1 MPRRIPGL
9 ASSQGYIFHF
19 FTPGGLALVRDCF
32 ITRFRRGAVPVFVG
46 LQKQIDSA
54 ARWGTGK
61 GKCVAHR
68 AALDEDMGAY
78 RVTGTNMG
86 GGRALAPDTGGT
98 DAGTDRA
105 RMLEEHEALD
115 LAADWSDISTGL
127 RKDIGQQLF
136 GQWIKPVQLG
146 SFCKETGT
154 LDLFLPTEF
163 SANWVADRF
172 ADRLS
177 LAWKIARPDVRNVR
191 ILVHPGRRALPELRL
206 AESGRRAANDGAPV
220 AQPGDALGMGGDFAA
235 LGSNGIGGSIGLDA
249 SLTFT
254 TFVTGT
260 ANVLASNAAQ
270 RMAATETPQFAP
282 LYLKAATGQGKT
294 HLLHAV
300 GHAYLAAHPRARIF
314 YCSAERFMVEFVQ
327 ALRQNQMIEFKGRLR
342 GFDLLL
348 VDDIQ
353 FIIGKASA
361 QEELLYTIDALLAEG
376 KRLCFAADRA
386 PQALDGVEQ
395 RLLSRLSMGLVADIQ
410 PADIELRRAIL
421 EHRLARFSP
430 SHVPSDVIEFLAR
443 TINRNVRELV
453 GGLNKLIAYAQ
464 LTGQPVSLAL
474 AEDQL
479 TDILS
484 ANRRRITID
493 EIQRTVCQFYRVDR
507 TEMGSKRRAR
517 AVVRPRQVAMYLAKV
532 LTPRSYPEIGRKFGG
547 RDHSTVIHAV
557 RLIEDLRT
565 RDADMDGDVRS
576 LLRQLES

>member
-1 MPRRIPGL
+1 MAIP
-9 ASSQGYIFHF
+9 
-19 FTPGGLALVRDCF
+19 
-32 ITRFRRGAVPVFVG
+32 
-46 LQKQIDSA
+46 
-54 ARWGTGK
+54 
-61 GKCVAHR
+61 
-68 AALDEDMGAY
+68 EDQ
-78 RVTGTNMG
+78 
-86 GGRALAPDTGGT
+86 D
-98 DAGTDRA
+98 
-105 RMLEEHEALD
+105 ALD
-115 LAADWSDISTGL
+115 LAADWADISQGL
-127 RKDIGQQLF
+127 RKDLGQQLHS
-136 GQWIKPVQLG
+136 QWIRPIQLG

-172 ADRLS
+172 ADRLT
-177 LAWKIARPDVRNVR
+177 LAWKIARDVRHVR
-191 ILVHPGRRALPELRL
+191 ISVHPGRRNVTELRL
-206 AESGRRAANDGAPV
+206 ARDNTPSRAPSNESGNAGRAIGLVSGIAETV
-220 AQPGDALGMGGDFAA
+220 AAAGD
-235 LGSNGIGGSIGLDA
+235 SIGLAAIGLDP

-254 TFVTGT
+254 SFVTGT
-260 ANVLASNAAQ
+260 ANVLAANAAQ
-270 RMAATETPQFAP
+270 RMAAVEAPQFSP

-294 HLLHAV
+294 HLLHAI
-300 GHAYLAAHPRARIF
+300 GHAYLASHPRARIF

-327 ALRQNQMIEFKGRLR
+327 ALRQNQMIEFKARLR

-376 KRLCFAADRA
+376 KRLVFAADRA

-395 RLLSRLSMGLVADIQ
+395 RLLSRLSMGLVADIA
-410 PADIELRRAIL
+410 PADIDLRRMVL
-421 EHRLARFSP
+421 EHRLQRFAAP
-430 SHVPSDVIEFLAR
+430 AQVPADVIEFLAR
-443 TINRNVRELV
+443 TINRNLRELV

-464 LTGQPVSLAL
+464 LTGQQVSLQL
-474 AEDQL
+474 AEEQL

-507 TEMGSKRRAR
+507 TEMASKRRAR

>member
-1 MPRRIPGL
+1 VTV
-9 ASSQGYIFHF
+9 SSSKEQNDRA
-19 FTPGGLALVRDCF
+19 TPCGKAKVRKSDM
-32 ITRFRRGAVPVFVG
+32 
-46 LQKQIDSA
+46 
-54 ARWGTGK
+54 
-61 GKCVAHR
+61 
-68 AALDEDMGAY
+68 DED
-78 RVTGTNMG
+78 R
-86 GGRALAPDTGGT
+86 
-98 DAGTDRA
+98 
-105 RMLEEHEALD
+105 EALD
-115 LAADWSDISTGL
+115 LQADWSDISQGL
-127 RKDIGQQLF
+127 RKDLGQQLHS
-136 GQWIKPVQLG
+136 QWIRPIQLG
-146 SFCKETGT
+146 NFCKDTGT

-191 ILVHPGRRALPELRL
+191 ISVHPGRRQLPELRL
-206 AESGRRAANDGAPV
+206 GNGGSPRHPANDAPQLQ
-220 AQPGDALGMGGDFAA
+220 QPGAMGLAPDPLG
-235 LGSNGIGGSIGLDA
+235 GIGQGTIGLDP
-249 SLTFT
+249 SLTFA
-254 TFVTGT
+254 TFVTG
-260 ANVLASNAAQ
+260 ANNVLACNAAQ
-270 RMAATETPQFAP
+270 RMAALEQPQFSP

-294 HLLHAV
+294 HLLHAI
-300 GHAYLAAHPRARIF
+300 GHAYLNAHSRARIF

-327 ALRQNQMIEFKGRLR
+327 ALRQNQMIEFKSRLR

-376 KRLCFAADRA
+376 KRLVFAADRA
-386 PQALDGVEQ
+386 PQALDGVEP
-395 RLLSRLSMGLVADIQ
+395 RLLSRLSMGLVADIA

-421 EHRLARFSP
+421 EHRLARFAP
-430 SHVPSDVIEFLAR
+430 ADVPADVVEFLAR

-464 LTGQPVSLAL
+464 LTGQAVSLQL
-474 AEDQL
+474 AEEQL

-507 TEMGSKRRAR
+507 QEMSSKRRAR

-557 RLIEDLRT
+557 RLIEELRT

>member
-1 MPRRIPGL
+1 
-9 ASSQGYIFHF
+9 
-19 FTPGGLALVRDCF
+19 
-32 ITRFRRGAVPVFVG
+32 
-46 LQKQIDSA
+46 
-54 ARWGTGK
+54 
-61 GKCVAHR
+61 
-68 AALDEDMGAY
+68 MGS
-78 RVTGTNMG
+78 
-86 GGRALAPDTGGT
+86 GGT
-98 DAGTDRA
+98 HSNGSAEGKS
-105 RMLEEHEALD
+105 EEQRLREEQEALD
-115 LAADWSDISTGL
+115 LAADWSDISQGL
-127 RKDIGQQLF
+127 RKDLGQQLHS
-136 GQWIKPVQLG
+136 QWIRPIQLG
-146 SFCKETGT
+146 TFCKDSGT

-177 LAWKIARPDVRNVR
+177 LAWKIARPDIRNVR
-191 ILVHPGRRALPELRL
+191 ISVLPGRRAPQGVRFGSAEGLRR
-206 AESGRRAANDGAPV
+206 GNGHGHGA
-220 AQPGDALGMGGDFAA
+220 AQPGDALGMGAAELGA
-235 LGSNGIGGSIGLDA
+235 LGQGSIGLDP

-254 TFVTGT
+254 TFVTGS

-294 HLLHAV
+294 HLLHAI
-300 GHAYLAAHPRARIF
+300 GHAYLSAHPRARIF

-327 ALRQNQMIEFKGRLR
+327 ALRQNQTIEFKARLR

-376 KRLCFAADRA
+376 KRLVFAADRA

-421 EHRLARFSP
+421 EHRLQRFSP
-430 SHVPSDVIEFLAR
+430 THVPADVVEFLAR

-464 LTGQPVSLAL
+464 LTGQAVSLQL
-474 AEDQL
+474 AEEQL

-507 TEMGSKRRAR
+507 TEMASKRRAR

-557 RLIEDLRT
+557 RLIEDLRA

>member
-1 MPRRIPGL
+1 MSGTTSAGNRAVL
-9 ASSQGYIFHF
+9 ASG
-19 FTPGGLALVRDCF
+19 
-32 ITRFRRGAVPVFVG
+32 RGKAG
-46 LQKQIDSA
+46 AERMI
-54 ARWGTGK
+54 
-61 GKCVAHR
+61 
-68 AALDEDMGAY
+68 EDQ
-78 RVTGTNMG
+78 
-86 GGRALAPDTGGT
+86 D
-98 DAGTDRA
+98 
-105 RMLEEHEALD
+105 ALD
-115 LAADWSDISTGL
+115 LAADWADISQGL
-127 RKDIGQQLF
+127 RKDLGQQLHS
-136 GQWIKPVQLG
+136 QWIRPIQLG
-146 SFCKETGT
+146 TFCKDTGT
-154 LDLFLPTEF
+154 LDLHLPTEF

-177 LAWKIARPDVRNVR
+177 LAWKIARPDVRSVR
-191 ILVHPGRRALPELRL
+191 ITAQPGRRQLPELR
-206 AESGRRAANDGAPV
+206 SGKDGSARRPANDGPQLV
-220 AQPGDALGMGGDFAA
+220 ASAGTIAVGGDFVGS
-235 LGSNGIGGSIGLDA
+235 LGDGIGQAPVGLDP
-249 SLTFT
+249 SLTFAS
-254 TFVTGT
+254 FVAGS

-270 RMAATETPQFAP
+270 RMAAVETPQFAP
-282 LYLKAATGQGKT
+282 LYLKGATGQGKT
-294 HLLHAV
+294 HLLHAI
-300 GHAYLAAHPRARIF
+300 GHAYLTNHPRARIF

-327 ALRQNQMIEFKGRLR
+327 ALRQNQMIEFKARLR

-376 KRLCFAADRA
+376 KRLVFAADRA

-410 PADIELRRAIL
+410 PADIDLRRAIL
-421 EHRLARFSP
+421 ESRLSRFSP
-430 SHVPSDVIEFLAR
+430 AQVPADVIEFLAR

-464 LTGQPVSLAL
+464 LTGQAVSLQL
-474 AEDQL
+474 AEEQL

-507 TEMGSKRRAR
+507 TEMASKRRAR

>member
-1 MPRRIPGL
+1 MTGHTSSGPRAGAANKRIK
-9 ASSQGYIFHF
+9 AH
-19 FTPGGLALVRDCF
+19 
-32 ITRFRRGAVPVFVG
+32 
-46 LQKQIDSA
+46 
-54 ARWGTGK
+54 K
-61 GKCVAHR
+61 GEMQ
-68 AALDEDMGAY
+68 ED
-78 RVTGTNMG
+78 
-86 GGRALAPDTGGT
+86 P
-98 DAGTDRA
+98 
-105 RMLEEHEALD
+105 EAIN
-115 LAADWSDISTGL
+115 LAADWADISQGL
-127 RKDIGQQLF
+127 RKDLGQQLHS
-136 GQWIKPVQLG
+136 QWIKPIQLG
-146 SFCKETGT
+146 TFCKETGT

-172 ADRLS
+172 TDRLS
-177 LAWKIARPDVRNVR
+177 LAWKIARPDVRHVR
-191 ILVHPGRRALPELRL
+191 VSVHPGRRQLPELRL
-206 AESGRRAANDGAPV
+206 GNGGSPRRPANDSAQSV
-220 AQPGDALGMGGDFAA
+220 AVSLGDDEFAGLA
-235 LGSNGIGGSIGLDA
+235 QGTVGLDP
-249 SLTFT
+249 SLTFP

-260 ANVLASNAAQ
+260 SNVLACNAAQ
-270 RMAATETPQFAP
+270 RMAATEAPQFSP

-294 HLLHAV
+294 HLLHAI
-300 GHAYLAAHPRARIF
+300 GHAYLTQHPRARIF
-314 YCSAERFMVEFVQ
+314 DCEAERFMLEFVQ

-376 KRLCFAADRA
+376 KRLVFAADRA
-386 PQALDGVEQ
+386 PQALDGVEP
-395 RLLSRLSMGLVADIQ
+395 RLLSRLSMGLVADIL

-421 EHRLARFSP
+421 EHRLQRFAP
-430 SHVPSDVIEFLAR
+430 ANVPGDVIEFLAR

-464 LTGQPVSLAL
+464 LTGQEVSLQL
-474 AEDQL
+474 AEEQL

-507 TEMGSKRRAR
+507 QEMSSKRRAR

-557 RLIEDLRT
+557 RLIEELRT

>member
-1 MPRRIPGL
+1 M
-9 ASSQGYIFHF
+9 A
-19 FTPGGLALVRDCF
+19 
-32 ITRFRRGAVPVFVG
+32 
-46 LQKQIDSA
+46 
-54 ARWGTGK
+54 
-61 GKCVAHR
+61 
-68 AALDEDMGAY
+68 EDQ
-78 RVTGTNMG
+78 
-86 GGRALAPDTGGT
+86 
-98 DAGTDRA
+98 
-105 RMLEEHEALD
+105 EALD
-115 LAADWSDISTGL
+115 LAADWADISLGL
-127 RKDIGQQLF
+127 RKDLGQQLHT
-136 GQWIKPVQLG
+136 QWIKPIQLG
-146 SFCKETGT
+146 TFCKETGT
-154 LDLFLPTEF
+154 LDMFLPTEF
-163 SANWVADRF
+163 SANWVSDRF

-191 ILVHPGRRALPELRL
+191 ISVHPGRRQMPDLRL
-206 AESGRRAANDGAPV
+206 GQGVRAAANDGGSLRSDRGMMAV
-220 AQPGDALGMGGDFAA
+220 GGEELGALGQAP
-235 LGSNGIGGSIGLDA
+235 IGLDP
-249 SLTFT
+249 SCTFA
-254 TFVTGT
+254 TFVTGA

-270 RMAATETPQFAP
+270 RMAALETPQFAP

-294 HLLHAV
+294 HLLHAI
-300 GHAYLAAHPRARIF
+300 GHAYLATHPRARIF

-327 ALRQNQMIEFKGRLR
+327 ALRQNQTIEFKSRLR

-376 KRLCFAADRA
+376 KRLVFAADRA

-410 PADIELRRAIL
+410 PADIELRRSIL
-421 EHRLARFSP
+421 EHRLARFAAVD
-430 SHVPSDVIEFLAR
+430 VPADVIEFLAR

-464 LTGQPVSLAL
+464 LTGQVVSLQL
-474 AEDQL
+474 AEEQL

-507 TEMGSKRRAR
+507 TEMASKRRAR

>member
-1 MPRRIPGL
+1 M
-9 ASSQGYIFHF
+9 
-19 FTPGGLALVRDCF
+19 
-32 ITRFRRGAVPVFVG
+32 
-46 LQKQIDSA
+46 
-54 ARWGTGK
+54 K
-61 GKCVAHR
+61 GK
-68 AALDEDMGAY
+68 
-78 RVTGTNMG
+78 
-86 GGRALAPDTGGT
+86 
-98 DAGTDRA
+98 AGETL
-105 RMLEEHEALD
+105 RMDDQEALD
-115 LAADWSDISTGL
+115 LAADWADISQGL
-127 RKDIGQQLF
+127 RKDLGQQLHS
-136 GQWIKPVQLG
+136 QWIRPISLG
-146 SFCKETGT
+146 SFCKDTGT

-177 LAWKIARPDVRNVR
+177 LAWKIARSEVRHVR
-191 ILVHPGRRALPELRL
+191 ISVHPGRGGMPDLRL
-206 AESGRRAANDGAPV
+206 GADSRRPANDGAGSAAP
-220 AQPGDALGMGGDFAA
+220 ALNQLAMASGDF
-235 LGSNGIGGSIGLDA
+235 GGYQQDSIGLGSMGIDP
-249 SLTFT
+249 SLTFAS
-254 TFVTGT
+254 FVSGT
-260 ANVLASNAAQ
+260 SNVLACNAAQ
-270 RMAATETPQFAP
+270 RMAAVEVPQFSP

-294 HLLHAV
+294 HLLHAI
-300 GHAYLAAHPRARIF
+300 GHSFLANHPRARIF

-327 ALRQNQMIEFKGRLR
+327 ALRQNQMIEFKSRLR
-342 GFDLLL
+342 GFDLLM

-376 KRLCFAADRA
+376 KRLVFAADRA

-395 RLLSRLSMGLVADIQ
+395 RLLSRLSMGLVADIL
-410 PADIELRRAIL
+410 PADIELRRSIL
-421 EHRLARFSP
+421 EHRLARFSSP
-430 SHVPSDVIEFLAR
+430 TEVPGDVIEFLAR

-464 LTGQPVSLAL
+464 LTGQAVSLQL
-474 AEDQL
+474 AEEQL

-507 TEMGSKRRAR
+507 TEMASKRRAR

>member
-1 MPRRIPGL
+1 MITSVPE
-9 ASSQGYIFHF
+9 SSRTDGSVQAKNVN
-19 FTPGGLALVRDCF
+19 P
-32 ITRFRRGAVPVFVG
+32 
-46 LQKQIDSA
+46 K
-54 ARWGTGK
+54 GK
-61 GKCVAHR
+61 GS
-68 AALDEDMGAY
+68 
-78 RVTGTNMG
+78 T
-86 GGRALAPDTGGT
+86 
-98 DAGTDRA
+98 A
-105 RMLEEHEALD
+105 RMHEDEEALD
-115 LAADWSDISTGL
+115 FAADWSDISQGL
-127 RKDIGQQLF
+127 RKDLGQQLHS
-136 GQWIKPVQLG
+136 QWIRPIQLG
-146 SFCKETGT
+146 MFCKETGT
-154 LDLFLPTEF
+154 LDLFLPTDF
-163 SANWVADRF
+163 SANWVSDRF

-177 LAWKIARPDVRNVR
+177 LAWKIARPDVRYVR
-191 ILVHPGRRALPELRL
+191 ISVHPGRRQLPELRFG
-206 AESGRRAANDGAPV
+206 ATTNSRGAAKDGAL
-220 AQPGDALGMGGDFAA
+220 QPADKGMMAINGHAVGGDGHTAQ
-235 LGSNGIGGSIGLDA
+235 GSGGMSSAPIGLDP
-249 SLTFT
+249 SLTFA

-260 ANVLASNAAQ
+260 ANVLAANAAQ
-270 RMAATETPQFAP
+270 RMAAVEVPQFSP

-294 HLLHAV
+294 HLLHAI
-300 GHAYLAAHPRARIF
+300 GHTYLAAHPRARIF
-314 YCSAERFMVEFVQ
+314 YCSAERFMVEFVS
-327 ALRQNQMIEFKGRLR
+327 ALRQNQMIEFKSRLR

-376 KRLCFAADRA
+376 KRLVFAADRA

-395 RLLSRLSMGLVADIQ
+395 RLLSRLSMGLVADIA
-410 PADIELRRAIL
+410 PADIELRRTIL

-430 SHVPSDVIEFLAR
+430 TEVPADVIEFLAR

-464 LTGQPVSLAL
+464 LTGQAVSLQL
-474 AEDQL
+474 AEEQL

-507 TEMGSKRRAR
+507 TEMSSKRRAR

>member
-1 MPRRIPGL
+1 M
-9 ASSQGYIFHF
+9 
-19 FTPGGLALVRDCF
+19 
-32 ITRFRRGAVPVFVG
+32 
-46 LQKQIDSA
+46 
-54 ARWGTGK
+54 
-61 GKCVAHR
+61 
-68 AALDEDMGAY
+68 
-78 RVTGTNMG
+78 
-86 GGRALAPDTGGT
+86 
-98 DAGTDRA
+98 
-105 RMLEEHEALD
+105 EEQEALD
-115 LAADWSDISTGL
+115 LAADWADISRGL
-127 RKDIGQQLF
+127 RKDLGNQLYS
-136 GQWIKPVQLG
+136 QWIKPIQLG
-146 SFCKETGT
+146 ALCKENGT
-154 LDLFLPTEF
+154 LDLYLPNEF
-163 SANWVADRF
+163 SANWVSDRF

-177 LAWKIARPDVRNVR
+177 LAWKIARPDIRNVQ
-191 ILVHPGRRALPELRL
+191 IGVLPGRRAMPGLRL
-206 AESGRRAANDGAPV
+206 GREEGRRAANDSAPQS
-220 AQPGDALGMGGDFAA
+220 QPGDALGMGAAELGA
-235 LGSNGIGGSIGLDA
+235 LGQGPIGLDP
-249 SLTFT
+249 SLTFAS
-254 TFVTGT
+254 FVTGS

-270 RMAATETPQFAP
+270 RMAAPETPQFAP

-294 HLLHAV
+294 HLLHAI
-300 GHAYLAAHPRARIF
+300 GHAYLANHQRARIF

-327 ALRQNQMIEFKGRLR
+327 ALRQNQTIEFKARLR

-376 KRLCFAADRA
+376 KRLVFAADRA

-410 PADIELRRAIL
+410 PADIELRRSIL
-421 EHRLARFSP
+421 EHRLQRFSP
-430 SHVPSDVIEFLAR
+430 SHVPGDVVEFLAR

-464 LTGQPVSLAL
+464 LTGQAVSLQL
-474 AEDQL
+474 AEEQL

-507 TEMGSKRRAR
+507 TEMASKRRAR

>member
-1 MPRRIPGL
+1 M
-9 ASSQGYIFHF
+9 QGNG
-19 FTPGGLALVRDCF
+19 P
-32 ITRFRRGAVPVFVG
+32 
-46 LQKQIDSA
+46 SA
-54 ARWGTGK
+54 HVK
-61 GKCVAHR
+61 
-68 AALDEDMGAY
+68 
-78 RVTGTNMG
+78 
-86 GGRALAPDTGGT
+86 T
-98 DAGTDRA
+98 DADRV
-105 RMLEEHEALD
+105 REEQDALD
-115 LAADWSDISTGL
+115 LSADWADISQGL
-127 RKDIGQQLF
+127 RKDLGQQLHS
-136 GQWIKPVQLG
+136 QWIKPIQVG
-146 SFCKETGT
+146 TVCKDSAT
-154 LDLFLPTEF
+154 LDLYLPTEF
-163 SANWVADRF
+163 AANWVSDRF

-177 LAWKIARPDVRNVR
+177 LAWKITRPDLRQVR
-191 ILVHPGRRALPELRL
+191 ISVLPGRRAPQGLRFG
-206 AESGRRAANDGAPV
+206 AGESGRRAMGNGGAITL
-220 AQPGDALGMGGDFAA
+220 PGDALGMSAAELGG
-235 LGSNGIGGSIGLDA
+235 LGQGPVGLDP

-254 TFVTGT
+254 TFVSGS
-260 ANVLASNAAQ
+260 ANVLAGNAAQ
-270 RMAATETPQFAP
+270 RMAAIETPQFAP

-294 HLLHAV
+294 HLLHAI

-327 ALRQNQMIEFKGRLR
+327 ALRQNQTIEFKARLR

-376 KRLCFAADRA
+376 KRLVFAADRA

-410 PADIELRRAIL
+410 PADIELRRTIL
-421 EHRLARFSP
+421 EHRLQRFSP
-430 SHVPSDVIEFLAR
+430 THVPADVIEFLAR

-464 LTGQPVSLAL
+464 LTGQAVSLQL
-474 AEDQL
+474 AEEQL

-507 TEMGSKRRAR
+507 TEMSSKRRAR

>member
-1 MPRRIPGL
+1 VSD
-9 ASSQGYIFHF
+9 SSS
-19 FTPGGLALVRDCF
+19 GGQ
-32 ITRFRRGAVPVFVG
+32 RG
-46 LQKQIDSA
+46 SA
-54 ARWGTGK
+54 AGK
-61 GKCVAHR
+61 KAGASKHEME
-68 AALDEDMGAY
+68 EDQ
-78 RVTGTNMG
+78 
-86 GGRALAPDTGGT
+86 
-98 DAGTDRA
+98 
-105 RMLEEHEALD
+105 EALN
-115 LAADWSDISTGL
+115 LAADWADISQGL
-127 RKDIGQQLF
+127 RKDLGQQLHS
-136 GQWIKPVQLG
+136 QWIKPIHLG
-146 SFCKETGT
+146 TFCKETGT

-163 SANWVADRF
+163 SANWVNDRF

-191 ILVHPGRRALPELRL
+191 IQVHPGRRQMPELRL
-206 AESGRRAANDGAPV
+206 AAGGMHGRAANDSHHMTVEGSAV
-220 AQPGDALGMGGDFAA
+220 TLGGEEFGG
-235 LGSNGIGGSIGLDA
+235 LGQGTIGLDP
-249 SLTFT
+249 SLTFA

-260 ANVLASNAAQ
+260 GNVLACNAAQ
-270 RMAATETPQFAP
+270 RVSAVEAPQFSP

-294 HLLHAV
+294 HLLHAI
-300 GHAYLAAHPRARIF
+300 GHTYLTNHPRARIF

-327 ALRQNQMIEFKGRLR
+327 ALRKNQMIEFKARLR

-376 KRLCFAADRA
+376 KRLVFAADRA

-410 PADIELRRAIL
+410 PADIELRRSIL
-421 EHRLARFSP
+421 EHRLQRFSP
-430 SHVPSDVIEFLAR
+430 ADVPADVIEFLAR

-464 LTGQPVSLAL
+464 LTGQAVSLQL
-474 AEDQL
+474 AEEQL

-493 EIQRTVCQFYRVDR
+493 EIQRTVCQFYRIDR
-507 TEMGSKRRAR
+507 QEMSSKRRAR

-557 RLIEDLRT
+557 RLIEQLRT

>member
-1 MPRRIPGL
+1 MSKADI
-9 ASSQGYIFHF
+9 A
-19 FTPGGLALVRDCF
+19 TTV
-32 ITRFRRGAVPVFVG
+32 
-46 LQKQIDSA
+46 
-54 ARWGTGK
+54 
-61 GKCVAHR
+61 
-68 AALDEDMGAY
+68 EDQ
-78 RVTGTNMG
+78 
-86 GGRALAPDTGGT
+86 D
-98 DAGTDRA
+98 
-105 RMLEEHEALD
+105 ALD
-115 LAADWSDISTGL
+115 LAADWADISQGL
-127 RKDIGQQLF
+127 RKDLGQQLHS
-136 GQWIKPVQLG
+136 QWIKPVQLG

-163 SANWVADRF
+163 SANWVGDRF

-177 LAWKIARPDVRNVR
+177 LAWKIARQEVRHVR
-191 ILVHPGRRALPELRL
+191 ISVHPRRRALPELKL
-206 AESGRRAANDGAPV
+206 GNGARPH
-220 AQPGDALGMGGDFAA
+220 ATMLTSSAA
-235 LGSNGIGGSIGLDA
+235 LVSPGIVDSLSAGLDP

-254 TFVTGT
+254 EFVTG
-260 ANVLASNAAQ
+260 ASNVLACNAAH
-270 RMAATETPQFAP
+270 RMAAEAAPQFSP
-282 LYLKAATGQGKT
+282 LYLKASTGQGKT
-294 HLLHAV
+294 HLLHAI
-300 GHAYLAAHPRARIF
+300 GHAFAASRPGARIF
-314 YCSAERFMVEFVQ
+314 YCSAERFMIEFVQ
-327 ALRQNQMIEFKGRLR
+327 AMRANEMLEFKARLR

-353 FIIGKASA
+353 FIIGKSST
-361 QEELLYTIDALLAEG
+361 QEELLHTIDALLAAG
-376 KRLCFAADRA
+376 KRLVVAADRA

-395 RLLSRLSMGLVADIQ
+395 RLLSRLSMGLVADIA
-410 PADIELRRAIL
+410 PADIELRRKIL
-421 EHRLARFSP
+421 EHRMLRFVP
-430 SHVPSDVIEFLAR
+430 QNHQVPSDVIEFLAR

-464 LTGQPVSLAL
+464 LTGQQVSLQL
-474 AEDQL
+474 AEEQL

-557 RLIEDLRT
+557 RLIEDLRQ

>member
-1 MPRRIPGL
+1 M
-9 ASSQGYIFHF
+9 
-19 FTPGGLALVRDCF
+19 
-32 ITRFRRGAVPVFVG
+32 
-46 LQKQIDSA
+46 
-54 ARWGTGK
+54 
-61 GKCVAHR
+61 
-68 AALDEDMGAY
+68 
-78 RVTGTNMG
+78 
-86 GGRALAPDTGGT
+86 LAPEQSK
-98 DAGTDRA
+98 AIEE
-105 RMLEEHEALD
+105 RMRDEQEALN
-115 LAADWSDISTGL
+115 LSADWADISQGL
-127 RKDIGQQLF
+127 RKDLGQQLHN
-136 GQWIKPVQLG
+136 QWIKPVQLG

-191 ILVHPGRRALPELRL
+191 ISVHPGRRQMPELRL
-206 AESGRRAANDGAPV
+206 PRDAAARRAAIDNGALG
-220 AQPGDALGMGGDFAA
+220 QPGDALGMGNADFGG
-235 LGSNGIGGSIGLDA
+235 LGHGSLGMGSVGLDP

-260 ANVLASNAAQ
+260 GNVLACNAAQ
-270 RMAATETPQFAP
+270 RMAAVEAPQFSP
-282 LYLKAATGQGKT
+282 LYLKGATGQGKT
-294 HLLHAV
+294 HLLHAI
-300 GHAYLAAHPRARIF
+300 GHNYLAAHPRARIF

-327 ALRQNQMIEFKGRLR
+327 ALRQNQMIEFKSRLR

-376 KRLCFAADRA
+376 KRLVFAADRA

-410 PADIELRRAIL
+410 PADIELRRSIL

-430 SHVPSDVIEFLAR
+430 THVPADVIEFLAR

-464 LTGQPVSLAL
+464 LTGQAVSLQL
-474 AEDQL
+474 AEEQL

-507 TEMGSKRRAR
+507 TEMSSKRRAR

>member
-1 MPRRIPGL
+1 M
-9 ASSQGYIFHF
+9 
-19 FTPGGLALVRDCF
+19 
-32 ITRFRRGAVPVFVG
+32 
-46 LQKQIDSA
+46 
-54 ARWGTGK
+54 
-61 GKCVAHR
+61 
-68 AALDEDMGAY
+68 ED
-78 RVTGTNMG
+78 
-86 GGRALAPDTGGT
+86 
-98 DAGTDRA
+98 
-105 RMLEEHEALD
+105 HEAVD
-115 LAADWSDISTGL
+115 LAADWADISQGL
-127 RKDIGQQLF
+127 RKDLGHQLF
-136 GQWIKPVQLG
+136 SQWIRPIQLG

-154 LDLFLPTEF
+154 LHLFLPTEF
-163 SANWVADRF
+163 SANWVQDRF

-177 LAWKIARPDVRNVR
+177 LAWKIARSEVRSVK
-191 ILVHPGRRALPELRL
+191 IGVHPGRRKLADLELR
-206 AESGRRAANDGAPV
+206 GDDGFGHRAANDAPGGAL
-220 AQPGDALGMGGDFAA
+220 AME
-235 LGSNGIGGSIGLDA
+235 SIGQDGFTASVGLDA
-249 SLTFT
+249 SLTFAA
-254 TFVTGT
+254 FVTGT
-260 ANVLASNAAQ
+260 TNVLAKNAAE
-270 RMAATETPQFAP
+270 RMAKAEKPQFSP

-294 HLLHAV
+294 HLLHAI
-300 GHAYLAAHPRARIF
+300 GHAYLQAHPRARIF
-314 YCSAERFMVEFVQ
+314 YCSAERFMVEFVS
-327 ALRQNQMIEFKGRLR
+327 ALKSNEMIEFKARLR

-376 KRLCFAADRA
+376 KRLVFAADRA
-386 PQALDGVEQ
+386 PQALDGVEP

-421 EHRLARFSP
+421 HSKLTRFAP
-430 SHVPSDVIEFLAR
+430 LEVPEDVIEFLAR

-464 LTGQPVSLAL
+464 LTGQEVSLQL
-474 AEDQL
+474 AEEQL

-493 EIQRTVCQFYRVDR
+493 EIQRTVCQFYRIDR
-507 TEMGSKRRAR
+507 SEMSSKRRAR

-557 RLIEDLRT
+557 RLIEDLRK

>member
-1 MPRRIPGL
+1 
-9 ASSQGYIFHF
+9 
-19 FTPGGLALVRDCF
+19 
-32 ITRFRRGAVPVFVG
+32 
-46 LQKQIDSA
+46 
-54 ARWGTGK
+54 
-61 GKCVAHR
+61 
-68 AALDEDMGAY
+68 
-78 RVTGTNMG
+78 
-86 GGRALAPDTGGT
+86 LAPVEDQ
-98 DAGTDRA
+98 D
-105 RMLEEHEALD
+105 ALD
-115 LAADWSDISTGL
+115 LAADWADISQGL
-127 RKDIGQQLF
+127 RKDLGQQLF
-136 GQWIKPVQLG
+136 NQWIRPIHLG
-146 SFCKETGT
+146 PFCKETGT
-154 LDLFLPTEF
+154 LDLYLPTEF

-172 ADRLS
+172 ADRLT
-177 LAWKIARPDVRNVR
+177 LAWKIARDVRNVR
-191 ILVHPGRRALPELRL
+191 ISAQPGRRAMPDLRL
-206 AESGRRAANDGAPV
+206 ARDGGLTRPANDGNVSRAV
-220 AQPGDALGMGGDFAA
+220 GLTIGDTAT
-235 LGSNGIGGSIGLDA
+235 GITDAIGLASIGLDP
-249 SLTFT
+249 SLTFAS
-254 TFVTGT
+254 FVTGT
-260 ANVLASNAAQ
+260 SNVLAFNAAQ
-270 RMAATETPQFAP
+270 RMAAVEAPQFSP

-294 HLLHAV
+294 HLMHAI
-300 GHAYLAAHPRARIF
+300 GHTYLAAHPRARIF

-327 ALRQNQMIEFKGRLR
+327 ALRQNQMIEFKSRLR

-376 KRLCFAADRA
+376 KRLVFAADRA

-395 RLLSRLSMGLVADIQ
+395 RLLSRLSMGLVADIL
-410 PADIELRRAIL
+410 PADIDLRRAVL
-421 EHRLARFSP
+421 EHRLARFTSVM
-430 SHVPSDVIEFLAR
+430 VPSDVIEFLAR

-484 ANRRRITID
+484 ANRKRITID

-507 TEMGSKRRAR
+507 TEMSSKRRAR
-517 AVVRPRQVAMYLAKV
+517 AVVRPRQVAMYLSKV

>member
-1 MPRRIPGL
+1 M
-9 ASSQGYIFHF
+9 S
-19 FTPGGLALVRDCF
+19 DD
-32 ITRFRRGAVPVFVG
+32 
-46 LQKQIDSA
+46 KD
-54 ARWGTGK
+54 
-61 GKCVAHR
+61 
-68 AALDEDMGAY
+68 ALDF
-78 RVTGTNMG
+78 
-86 GGRALAPDTGGT
+86 
-98 DAGTDRA
+98 
-105 RMLEEHEALD
+105 
-115 LAADWSDISTGL
+115 AADWADICLGL
-127 RKDIGQQLF
+127 RKDLGQQLYT
-136 GQWIKPVQLG
+136 QWIKPVQLG
-146 SFCKETGT
+146 NFCKETGT

-163 SANWVADRF
+163 SANWVTDRF

-177 LAWKIARPDVRNVR
+177 LAWKIARSDVRNVR
-191 ILVHPGRRALPELRL
+191 ISVHPGRRQMPELRL
-206 AESGRRAANDGAPV
+206 GASGNSRRAANDGAPALPDSGMLEIGGAEYGGV
-220 AQPGDALGMGGDFAA
+220 AQ
-235 LGSNGIGGSIGLDA
+235 GSIGLDP
-249 SLTFT
+249 SLTFA

-270 RMAATETPQFAP
+270 RMSAVETPQFAP

-294 HLLHAV
+294 HLLHAI
-300 GHAYLAAHPRARIF
+300 GHAYLTAHPRARLF

-327 ALRQNQMIEFKGRLR
+327 ALRQNQMIEFKTRLR

-376 KRLCFAADRA
+376 KRLVFAADRA

-410 PADIELRRAIL
+410 PADIELRRSIL

-430 SHVPSDVIEFLAR
+430 AEVPADVIDFLAR
-443 TINRNVRELV
+443 TINRNIRELV

-464 LTGQPVSLAL
+464 LTGQPVSLQL
-474 AEDQL
+474 AEEQL

-507 TEMGSKRRAR
+507 TEMASKRRAR

-557 RLIEDLRT
+557 RLIEDLRQ